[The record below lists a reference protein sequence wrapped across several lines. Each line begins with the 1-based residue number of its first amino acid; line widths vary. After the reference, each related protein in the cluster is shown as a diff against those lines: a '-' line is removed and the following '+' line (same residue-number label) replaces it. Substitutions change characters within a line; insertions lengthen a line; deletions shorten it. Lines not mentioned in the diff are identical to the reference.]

1 MAPRTDPLALGQ
13 FSGQEARPRA
23 LGNLS
28 PRILRYL
35 RSLFIACLTL
45 WIVLLPAWGGLVPT
59 EKSLL
64 WELSGNGLAKPSYLF
79 GTIHLQ
85 CKNRLAL
92 SANRQQYFNSTA
104 QLFLELDFGDPNLK
118 QEITKYTQMPR
129 GQNLK
134 KLLGPK
140 KYRRAQQYFA
150 KNLNLPLD
158 FFSTTKPFVLASLA
172 TPSGLDCATG
182 SWEEALMAIAKQRKM
197 PIQGLETVKEQFAVF
212 NTLSLQEEA
221 DMLMAVIDNPA
232 ASRKSFQS
240 LLTAYNN
247 QDLVQLQKIM
257 NSEPSSRKFNKV
269 LLDRRN
275 QKWIP
280 LITKAARSKPTFF
293 GFGAAHLPG
302 QQGVIALLRKAGY
315 TVKPMPN

>member
-1 MAPRTDPLALGQ
+1 MARTDKSALIRLI
-13 FSGQEARPRA
+13 F
-23 LGNLS
+23 GNLQ
-28 PRILRYL
+28 PRLLRYL
-35 RSLFIACLTL
+35 RYLGVAGLAL
-45 WIVLLPAWGGLVPT
+45 WIAVTPAWGGLVPT

-64 WELSGNGLAKPSYLF
+64 WEMSGNGLAKPSYLF

-85 CKNRLAL
+85 CKNRLVF
-92 SANRQQYFNSTA
+92 SANRQKYFNSTE
-104 QLFLELDFGDPNLK
+104 QLFLELNFDDPNLK
-118 QEITKYTQMPR
+118 QEISKYTQMPR

-158 FFSTTKPFVLASLA
+158 FFSTTKPFVLAALA
-172 TPSGLDCATG
+172 TPSGLKCPTG
-182 SWEEALMAIAKQRKM
+182 SWEEVLTASAKQRKM
-197 PIQGLETVKEQFAVF
+197 PVQGLETVKEQFAVF
-212 NTLSLQEEA
+212 ETMSLQEEA
-221 DMLMAVIDNPA
+221 NMLMAIIDNPG

-240 LLTAYNN
+240 LLSAYNN
-247 QDLVQLQKIM
+247 QDLVQLQKVM
-257 NSEPSSRKFNKV
+257 NSDPSSRKFNRV

-275 QKWIP
+275 QKWVPI
-280 LITKAARSKPTFF
+280 ITRAARSKPTFF